1 MFGIG
6 FGELILILMAAL
18 IIIGPDRLPA
28 MAKTLARALN
38 EFKRAEDEIK
48 TAITDSSPFSDSG
61 QKSYAA
67 KGAPA
72 VKAAPAIND
81 EGAGDAPKKGPYKVD
96 KGPDSGESAKS

>member
-6 FGELILILMAAL
+6 FGELILILAAAL

-38 EFKRAEDEIK
+38 EFKKAGDEIK

-72 VKAAPAIND
+72 AAF
-81 EGAGDAPKKGPYKVD
+81 
-96 KGPDSGESAKS
+96 DSGVETAGGGAVDGSVLKKDAEGGEPPKS

>member
-6 FGELILILMAAL
+6 FGELILVLAAAL

-38 EFKRAEDEIK
+38 EFKRAGDEIK

-72 VKAAPAIND
+72 AKATVADDSQKNLPDTI
-81 EGAGDAPKKGPYKVD
+81 EKGSV
-96 KGPDSGESAKS
+96 SGESAKS